1 MSTSHSHHTLKSPVT
16 LAIDAMGGDHGT
28 NATISGAALC
38 LKQRPDTLFLLFG
51 ERTKIEQV
59 MAHFPQLKQASQI
72 IHTDKMISNE
82 EKPSVALRQGKNSS
96 MRLAIN
102 AVSEGRA
109 DAVISS
115 GNTGALMAMSKMVL
129 KTLPEIRRPAIASV
143 FPTKKGETIMLDL
156 GANSV
161 CDSDNLVQFA
171 ILGSVFAKVIKNQN
185 APTVGLLNVGSEDM
199 KGPDHI
205 RVAAEMLRQIEF
217 PGTFHGYIE
226 GNDIPRGTTDVVV
239 TDGFT
244 GNVALKV
251 AEGTSE
257 LISHFI
263 RDAFKSSFLSMI
275 GALFAGAAMKKLKKR
290 LDPRFYNG
298 GMFLGL
304 NGICVKS
311 HGSSDDYGF
320 SRALIVAADLAA
332 NNYNQRVAA
341 ELDALSEREIFET
354 LGEQG

>member
-1 MSTSHSHHTLKSPVT
+1 MTIT
-16 LAIDAMGGDHGT
+16 LAIDAMGGDQGVK
-28 NATISGAALC
+28 ATIAGAALC
-38 LKQRPDTLFLLFG
+38 LKQRKQDKFLFFG
-51 ERTKIEQV
+51 DQGQIEKA
-59 MAHFPQLKQASQI
+59 MSRFPALRKVSEI
-72 IHTDKMISNE
+72 THTDKVISGDD
-82 EKPSVALRQGKNSS
+82 KPSVALRQGKDSS

-102 AVSEGRA
+102 AVA
-109 DAVISS
+109 DGKAQAVISS

-143 FPTKKGETIMLDL
+143 FPTRTGETVMLDL

-171 ILGSVFAKVIKNQN
+171 ILGAVFSKIIKDHKR
-185 APTVGLLNVGSEDM
+185 PTVGLLNVGSEDI

-205 RVAAEMLRQIEF
+205 RVAGEKLRMIEF
-217 PGTFHGYIE
+217 PGIYYGNVE

-257 LISHFI
+257 LVGLFVK
-263 RDAFKSSFLSMI
+263 DAFKSSPLAAI
-275 GALFAGAAMKKLKKR
+275 GALFAGSAFKKLKKR
-290 LDPRFYNG
+290 VDPRFYNG

-320 SRALIVAADLAA
+320 SRALLVASDLAA
-332 NNYNQRVAA
+332 NNYNKKVAE
-341 ELDALSEREIFET
+341 ELQAIREREIGDPME
-354 LGEQG
+354 EQG